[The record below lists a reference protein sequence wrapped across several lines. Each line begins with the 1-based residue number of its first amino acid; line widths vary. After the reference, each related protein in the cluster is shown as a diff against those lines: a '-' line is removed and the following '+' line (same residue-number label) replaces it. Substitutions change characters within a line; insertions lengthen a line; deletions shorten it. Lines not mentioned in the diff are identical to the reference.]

1 MADEIKSNLEA
12 IEDDDLNLKNK
23 FKSKVEFLG
32 KDGEVQ
38 KNPIL
43 NVGEKVERREGVV
56 EKDSAYSKI
65 LAQVPKSVQ
74 AVKNDEV
81 VNDAKNVSIEID
93 AKSKIEKLVLLA
105 QEKGLPH
112 AVSVARHM
120 EDNYTLD
127 EFHDR
132 LIGDELHLALI
143 EKGII
148 KKL

>member
-1 MADEIKSNLEA
+1 MVDEIKSNLEA
-12 IEDDDLNLKNK
+12 IEDDDLSLKNK

-43 NVGEKVERREGVV
+43 NVGEKVERREGIV

-93 AKSKIEKLVLLA
+93 AKGKIEKLVVLA